1 MASGVVVAVL
11 CRGVVGGAH
20 GESVVKRGA
29 KLSSVALSVQ
39 ALVDGVLEVGIIA
52 QALDVTGTV
61 RDVLR
66 VDPALV
72 DASWLGRLN
81 TGRHDGGAEEV
92 ESSEEDLGQHDCLQG
107 VRGSTGDELECLWR
121 SRKSCVLKEVC
132 SDGGREWAKTVEMV
146 DV

>member
-1 MASGVVVAVL
+1 MP
-11 CRGVVGGAH
+11 AH
-20 GESVVKRGA
+20 GSDRETY
-29 KLSSVALSVQ
+29 
-39 ALVDGVLEVGIIA
+39 VLEVGIIA
-52 QALDVTGTV
+52 QALDVTSTI

-72 DASWLGRLN
+72 DASCGAKSVAGEVNRLSGRLTWLGRLD

-107 VRGSTGDELECLWR
+107 VRGSTGDELERLWR
-121 SRKSCVLKEVC
+121 SRICCVFKVVY
-132 SDGGREWAKTVEMV
+132 SDGCCEWAKTVEMV